1 MNSISQTTKQMDA
14 VSKKT
19 SCFFHRYHVGQ
30 ILRSANACKL
40 KGFSA
45 ILVFLVLVS
54 IIFENRSLYRQR
66 RLHEESLPFG
76 KDTAYRFLNSCHTN
90 WRKFTLLL
98 AARIINATIKPL
110 TDASRRCAIVV
121 DDSLFSRSR
130 SKRVELLANVYDHVS
145 HRYTKGFRLLVL
157 GWTDGNTFLPL
168 TFCLLST
175 SKGKNRLNEA
185 DASVDTRSNGGKFSN
200 VKTIYK
206 EHRKRRGRSRYL
218 LSVDAVATK
227 QGELLVP
234 VRLVFVRNRNNRKDY
249 LVLVTTDLSLSEEE
263 VIQLY
268 GKRWGI
274 EVFFKTCKSYLR
286 LGKDCR
292 SISYDAMTAHV
303 AIVCTRYML
312 LAVEEREN
320 TDGRSIGELFYLGLD
335 ELPDLK
341 YMEALHLVMQ
351 EFAEQLRAEYP
362 SEILLV
368 ESLLERFMSD
378 LPALW
383 MSHLNGQRC
392 A

>member
-1 MNSISQTTKQMDA
+1 M
-14 VSKKT
+14 
-19 SCFFHRYHVGQ
+19 
-30 ILRSANACKL
+30 
-40 KGFSA
+40 
-45 ILVFLVLVS
+45 
-54 IIFENRSLYRQR
+54 
-66 RLHEESLPFG
+66 
-76 KDTAYRFLNSCHTN
+76 
-90 WRKFTLLL
+90 
-98 AARIINATIKPL
+98 
-110 TDASRRCAIVV
+110 
-121 DDSLFSRSR
+121 
-130 SKRVELLANVYDHVS
+130 ELLANVYDHVS

-185 DASVDTRSNGGKFSN
+185 DASVDARSNGGKQRKLAQMEAPAVVLKLLQEVKAASVPAQYVLFDTWFCSPSSLKAIHDLGYDVTAMAKKSKKVRYLCEGKISN
-200 VKTIYK
+200 VKAIYK
-206 EHRKRRGRSRYL
+206 EQ
-218 LSVDAVATK
+218 K
-227 QGELLVP
+227 QGESLVP
-234 VRLVFVRNRNNRKDY
+234 VRLVFVRNRNKRKDY

-274 EVFFKTCKSYLR
+274 EVFFKACKSYLR

-292 SISYDAMTAHV
+292 SVSYDAMTAHV
-303 AIVCTRYML
+303 AVVCTRYML

-320 TDGRSIGELFYLGLD
+320 TDGRSLGELFYLGLD

-341 YMEALHLVMQ
+341 YMEALRLVLQ

-362 SEILLV
+362 SEVLLV
-368 ESLLERFMSD
+368 ESLLERFLND

-383 MSHLNGQRC
+383 MSRLRAQKC

>member
-1 MNSISQTTKQMDA
+1 MNSISQTTQQMNA

-54 IIFENRSLYRQR
+54 IIFENRSLYMQR

-76 KDTAYRFLNSCHTN
+76 KDTAYRFLYSCHTN

-383 MSHLNGQRC
+383 MRHLNGQRC